1 MEEKPEEAEALKQ
14 KDAAA
19 NVYDTFD
26 MRVDRHWS
34 DKKAC
39 SWAFDYM
46 CLQIVPF
53 WMIAIDAK
61 FFLQLE
67 EMTDRDWRIFREDFN
82 ISYKV

>member
-1 MEEKPEEAEALKQ
+1 MEEKPEEAEAQKQ

-46 CLQIVPF
+46 CLRIVPF